1 MGSDAGLLL
10 RGMHTTLAAAGCDQK
25 PNTSLSPRQLGIGGG
40 PKREIQPGVVFE
52 CLVGEHNGAKSL
64 TAGIVTVSP
73 TVQLA
78 YHTHPTSESI
88 TLLDGNGLV
97 EVEGRRYTLSP
108 LDNVVVPPG
117 IAHSVM
123 NASQDVDAR
132 FSIGFPTA
140 TPARELIEKQF
151 EVAHMPDSSTGPN
164 TPGLERV
171 NRVAAS
177 NR

>member
-1 MGSDAGLLL
+1 LL
-10 RGMHTTLAAAGCDQK
+10 RSMHTTLAAAGRDQK
-25 PNTSLSPRQLGIGGG
+25 PNTSLSPRRPGIGAG

-52 CLVGEHNGAKSL
+52 CFVGEHNGAKSL

-88 TLLDGNGLV
+88 TLLDGDGLI

-132 FSIGFPTA
+132 FNIGFPTA
-140 TPARELIEKQF
+140 TPARELIEKHF
-151 EVAHMPDSSTGPN
+151 EVTHMPDSSTGPN